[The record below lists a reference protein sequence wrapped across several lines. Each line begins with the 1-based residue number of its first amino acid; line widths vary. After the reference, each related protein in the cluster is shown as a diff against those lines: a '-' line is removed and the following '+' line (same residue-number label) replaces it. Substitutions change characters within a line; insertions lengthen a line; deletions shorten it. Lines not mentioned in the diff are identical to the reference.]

1 MFRDPFIAE
10 AWQLHHQ
17 ANLVPFH
24 VFLSAAV
31 WLEERYQRSPSAQT
45 ARSIAFHYLLLAMRP
60 NLASVHMAEEYAARA
75 VRWRERAGEAFTPEQ
90 TLFLQ

>member
-10 AWQLHHQ
+10 AWQLRHQ
-17 ANLVPFH
+17 ANLVPFQ

-45 ARSIAFHYLLLAMRP
+45 ARS
-60 NLASVHMAEEYAARA
+60 YAAHA
-75 VRWRERAGEAFTPEQ
+75 VRRRERAGEPFTPEQ
-90 TLFLQ
+90 APFLQ

>member
-1 MFRDPFIAE
+1 
-10 AWQLHHQ
+10 LLKLGNSVTSQ